1 MSGMGLIYLK
11 DRDQIV
17 ASLPEQVR
25 RDDKRIQDELDF
37 YPVELKG
44 FMGMTVE
51 GIPGAW
57 RYRGDNGNIFDVSLS
72 LTSATDRKPNGKFE
86 IFTLKDTWFDCLN
99 PEHKKMMI
107 DRIGRGL
114 GEQHVSMDEPREVDA
129 EPSSNEL
136 ASDNIDDE
144 FEEEEYGEDEYSA
157 EFEEDALVYL
167 KTPAEMN
174 ISEEA
179 FRESRFVASQY
190 YPEGLRAHVGK
201 TLSVIVRKY
210 YSESDS
216 DDMSAEIIQRNELR
230 FRISD
235 SYEEDI
241 YVFIPIDMSE
251 IDNENPSVLMF
262 DYKNWLSLFTEIVDA
277 IGLNLSELVNV
288 NRLLHRIGA
297 DSTVVETSYS
307 STAACSK
314 PAESRKDGIYVLAT
328 YKHLGVSEEQFY
340 AKSFGSAGRYPDKL
354 ISQAGTVVEAQIIDK
369 DTALIMLD
377 KTPYEIY
384 SGFLFPV
391 DWKDAKDQD
400 DDAFLGLEEFG
411 SKVKESKKEFS
422 FIKCPD
428 LKSRVVLL
436 NDKSKLSDVI
446 AHLSSALV
454 LKRYSVE
461 LYLHGVVSDF
471 IVVTGFK
478 EGSTEITLPL
488 WMLDLLMFH
497 EDTRMFEKAIVLDS
511 MGTAIC
517 AVGDSDMDISLTE
530 EVSVFDDGAS
540 DISEELFIGPAI
552 HTTIKGRN
560 ETAGFVKLSR

>member
-99 PEHKKMMI
+99 PEHKKMML

-114 GEQHVSMDEPREVDA
+114 GEQHIPVVESGEADA
-129 EPSSNEL
+129 MPPADGLSP
-136 ASDNIDDE
+136 DNIDDE

-174 ISEEA
+174 ISEDA
-179 FRESRFVASQY
+179 FREGRFVASQY
-190 YPEGLRAHVGK
+190 YPEALRYYVGK
-201 TLSVIVRKY
+201 TLPVTVKKFYTETDRG
-210 YSESDS
+210 DG
-216 DDMSAEIIQRNELR
+216 SAEVIQRNE
-230 FRISD
+230 ISFEV
-235 SYEEDI
+235 SAVSEDI
-241 YVFIPIDMSE
+241 VVLIPVDMSE
-251 IDNENPSVLMF
+251 IDGENPSVLMF
-262 DYKNWLSLFTEIVDA
+262 DYKNWLSLFTEIVEA
-277 IGLNLSELVNV
+277 TGPNLSELVNV

-307 STAACSK
+307 GTAACSK
-314 PAESRKDGIYVLAT
+314 PVESRKDGIYVLAT

-377 KTPYEIY
+377 KVPYEIY
-384 SGFLFPV
+384 TGFLFPI
-391 DWKDAKDQD
+391 DCKLEKDQD
-400 DDAFLGLEEFG
+400 NDAFMGLEEFG
-411 SKVKESKKEFS
+411 AKVKEAKKEFS

-461 LYLHGVVSDF
+461 LYLHGVTSDF

-478 EGSTEITLPL
+478 EGATEITLPL

-517 AVGDSDMDISLTE
+517 AVGDSDMDVSLTG